1 MKLPRHPL
9 VYLVGTNLVLWGL
22 AFSANR
28 IQAVFANLSLPR
40 FSQPKAAMV
49 PSESS
54 ESSRPAV
61 SNALMV
67 SGLFPTDSS
76 SLFRDPL
83 LSDLAVTDGSG
94 KPEGPSKPQSVAEV
108 TPSPLRHPTGPS
120 LRDLSVLAANNTD
133 NFFTQLTKADG
144 LGGEVSLKTLSE
156 PLMPI
161 AAKVERL
168 QQQRST
174 DMLSALPLHWREPL
188 RQELAKRPNVSKVA
202 TVRIPVQGLPDRY
215 EVPVIIDEKGEAE
228 GLTTPQNAK
237 AQAAV
242 EKWMTR
248 QKPSQTGTVS
258 VMVVSAE
265 PLPTKTSLPDPLLFS
280 KSVPSPDPLPVAKP
294 ARTDFDLAPV
304 SQATP

>member
-1 MKLPRHPL
+1 
-9 VYLVGTNLVLWGL
+9 
-22 AFSANR
+22 
-28 IQAVFANLSLPR
+28 
-40 FSQPKAAMV
+40 
-49 PSESS
+49 
-54 ESSRPAV
+54 
-61 SNALMV
+61 MV

-83 LSDLAVTDGSG
+83 LFDLAMTDGSG

-108 TPSPLRHPTGPS
+108 TPGPLRHPTGPS
-120 LRDLSVLAANNTD
+120 LRDLSVLAANSTD

-168 QQQRST
+168 QHQRST

-202 TVRIPVQGLPDRY
+202 TVRIPVQDLPDRY
-215 EVPVIIDEKGEAE
+215 EVPVIIDEKGQAE

-248 QKPSQTGTVS
+248 QKPPRLV
-258 VMVVSAE
+258 
-265 PLPTKTSLPDPLLFS
+265 PLL
-280 KSVPSPDPLPVAKP
+280 
-294 ARTDFDLAPV
+294 
-304 SQATP
+304 